1 MFFWTPPH
9 FWALSLKYKDDYAA
23 AGVPMLPV
31 VAGVE
36 RTTRQIMIYSAE
48 LILVSLLLV
57 PVAELGWIYMA
68 SAFGLGA
75 GLMWHAYRVAV
86 DPSRSMRL
94 FGYSNIY
101 LAALF
106 AAVWVDVVIGV

>member
-1 MFFWTPPH
+1 
-9 FWALSLKYKDDYAA
+9 
-23 AGVPMLPV
+23 
-31 VAGVE
+31 
-36 RTTRQIMIYSAE
+36 
-48 LILVSLLLV
+48 
-57 PVAELGWIYMA
+57 
-68 SAFGLGA
+68 
-75 GLMWHAYRVAV
+75 MWHAYRVAV